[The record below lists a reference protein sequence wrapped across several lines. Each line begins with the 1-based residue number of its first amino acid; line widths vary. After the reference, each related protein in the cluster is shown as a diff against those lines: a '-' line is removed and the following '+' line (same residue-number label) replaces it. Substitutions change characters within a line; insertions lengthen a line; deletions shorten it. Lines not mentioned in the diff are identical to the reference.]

1 MSTPTPQ
8 TLKGFR
14 DFLPAEKRRR
24 DFVAKRII
32 ETFELF
38 GFLPLETPTL
48 EYASLLLGKY
58 GDEADRLIYT
68 FSDKG
73 DRQIGL
79 RYDQTVPT
87 ARVLTQYR
95 DQLPKFFRRY
105 QMQNVFRADKPQ
117 KGRYREFA
125 QCDID
130 IFNAPVPIAD
140 AEIIV
145 CTYQAFKNVGFPQV
159 EIRLNDRQILMSTL
173 SQFTTNQVPVM
184 SIIQSIDKLDKMPTE
199 AVIAELVSKGLEQ
212 KQAESALINIQ
223 QQQPSSELQSII
235 KTCQLLGVET
245 QDLRFSPTLARGLD
259 YYTGMIFEI
268 WLPEYTAGSCG
279 GGGRYDNLIKQL
291 GGPDVPAV
299 GIAFGFDRM
308 VEAATQLGLI
318 KVDQEQIQVLVCLF
332 SPETQTASLRL
343 AAKLRSSGIATEI
356 YPKFDNIGK
365 QIGYANQIGTRY
377 VVIIGDEEIANNT
390 VTIKN
395 LQTTEQ
401 KTVGVDEAI
410 ALLSPCLDKDRDQGP
425 IGSINTKCA

>member
-1 MSTPTPQ
+1 MKSNSPQ

-14 DFLPAEKRRR
+14 DFLPEEKRRR

-58 GDEADRLIYT
+58 GDEADKLVYT
-68 FSDKG
+68 FTDKG
-73 DRQIGL
+73 DRQVGL

-87 ARVLTQYR
+87 ARVLAQYR

-117 KGRYREFA
+117 KGRYREFT

-130 IFNAPVPIAD
+130 IFNAPDPVAD
-140 AEIIV
+140 AEIIA
-145 CTYQAFKNVGFPQV
+145 CTYQTFKKVGFSQV
-159 EIRLNDRQILMSTL
+159 EIRINDRQILMSTL
-173 SQFTTNQVPVM
+173 SQFATDQVPVM
-184 SIIQSIDKLDKMPTE
+184 SIIQSVDKLDKMPAE
-199 AVIAELVSKGLEQ
+199 AVVEELVSKGLEQ
-212 KQAESALINIQ
+212 TQAESALANIQ
-223 QQQPSSELQSII
+223 KQQPSPELQLII
-235 KTCQLLGVET
+235 EACQSLGVEA
-245 QDLRFSPTLARGLD
+245 QDIKFSPTLARGLD
-259 YYTGMIFEI
+259 YYTGMIFEV

-279 GGGRYDNLIKQL
+279 GGGRYDNLIQQL
-291 GGPDVPAV
+291 GGPAVPAV

-318 KVDQEQIQVLVCLF
+318 KVDQEQTQVLVCLF
-332 SPETQTASLRL
+332 SPETQTASLEL
-343 AAKLRSSGIATEI
+343 ATKLRSSGLSTEI

-365 QIGYANQIGTRY
+365 QIGYANQIGVQY
-377 VVIIGDEEIANNT
+377 AVIIGDEEISNNT

-401 KTVGVDEAI
+401 KTVGI
-410 ALLSPCLDKDRDQGP
+410 DKAFDLIRD
-425 IGSINTKCA
+425 